1 MEEISRCLPVK
12 TLFIPRISACKTLQE
27 VPYFHSCNLQLLE
40 LGAHEPRAQMIQS
53 ELDTEKIAI
62 GTGDH
67 RQDV

>member
-1 MEEISRCLPVK
+1 MK
-12 TLFIPRISACKTLQE
+12 TLFTPCISACKTLHE
-27 VPYFHSCNLQLLE
+27 LPYFHSCNLQLFGF
-40 LGAHEPRAQMIQS
+40 GAHEPRAQMIQS

>member
-1 MEEISRCLPVK
+1 MFPVK
-12 TLFIPRISACKTLQE
+12 TLFIPCISACETLQE
-27 VPYFHSCNLQLLE
+27 VPHFHSCNLQLLE
-40 LGAHEPRAQMIQS
+40 RGAHEPRAQMIQS